1 MNLIYSLI
9 VLCATGMYLPESPA
23 PVMSTKN
30 STKNILILGGNGF
43 LGSSLVAKIVQFQRY
58 KVTTLN
64 RGRQYFD
71 SKTRVE
77 PNVHQILCDR
87 SAIYDCAD
95 LLTSSEYFDVVV
107 DFSSYYME
115 DMQVM
120 LKDWEQGYL
129 SLLALKKSSSLK
141 F

>member
-23 PVMSTKN
+23 PVMSAKN
-30 STKNILILGGNGF
+30 STQNILILGGNGF

-77 PNVHQILCDR
+77 PNVHQIC
-87 SAIYDCAD
+87 AIA
-95 LLTSSEYFDVVV
+95 V
-107 DFSSYYME
+107 
-115 DMQVM
+115 
-120 LKDWEQGYL
+120 L
-129 SLLALKKSSSLK
+129 STTAQIY
-141 F
+141 